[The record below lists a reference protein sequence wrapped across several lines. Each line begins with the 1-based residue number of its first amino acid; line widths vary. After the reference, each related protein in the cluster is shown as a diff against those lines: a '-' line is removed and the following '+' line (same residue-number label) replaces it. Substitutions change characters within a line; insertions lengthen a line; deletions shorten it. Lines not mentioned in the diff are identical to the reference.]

1 MRVFTAALM
10 IAFCGPPSLAQDAPK
25 SVKTMRIQQASPEV
39 TALYSVGSD
48 GVVKIDWDAVE
59 TVAASKSDKTL
70 SPVAEV
76 MIAIRDKTWK
86 PMR

>member
-1 MRVFTAALM
+1 MRVLIF
-10 IAFCGPPSLAQDAPK
+10 IAIFVTSPLHAQDAPK

-48 GVVKIDWDAVE
+48 GIVKIDWDAVE
-59 TVAASKSDKTL
+59 TLAASKSDKTL

-76 MIAIRDKTWK
+76 MIAIRDKTWR